1 MRLPP
6 GPRRGRRI
14 FYASVFVQRRDSTWQ
29 RLPSRTAGTTV
40 QLMPPAACWPGGRPF
55 PPYLFML
62 PSLLFFVG
70 FVLVPMGMCLVY
82 SFLDMGIDTSA
93 ATFTGLSNYVEMF
106 QDKTFIRSLWNT
118 VLIVVVSVPLVT
130 AFSLWVG
137 SAIYPMRSKLRSFFR
152 CVFYL
157 PVVTGSVAV
166 TVVWKWMFNPYNGLL
181 NQIFG
186 TTGFDW
192 LGDTRTAIWC
202 IIMILFTTSIGQ
214 PIVLY
219 VAALGNVDR
228 SLEEAAAID
237 GATKL
242 QIFWKIKWAQ
252 IMPTTLYVLVI
263 TTINSFQCFALIQLL
278 TRGGPLGS
286 TSTLMYYIFDMAY
299 NYQRFGYA
307 NAMGVVLAIFIAIFS
322 AIQFK
327 VAQTDNG

>member
-1 MRLPP
+1 MAKTSVKD
-6 GPRRGRRI
+6 RRNDGTAHASSRVLARRETI
-14 FYASVFVQRRDSTWQ
+14 SA
-29 RLPSRTAGTTV
+29 
-40 QLMPPAACWPGGRPF
+40 
-55 PPYLFML
+55 YLFML

-192 LGDTRTAIWC
+192 LLRHHR
-202 IIMILFTTSIGQ
+202 L
-214 PIVLY
+214 
-219 VAALGNVDR
+219 
-228 SLEEAAAID
+228 
-237 GATKL
+237 
-242 QIFWKIKWAQ
+242 
-252 IMPTTLYVLVI
+252 
-263 TTINSFQCFALIQLL
+263 
-278 TRGGPLGS
+278 
-286 TSTLMYYIFDMAY
+286 
-299 NYQRFGYA
+299 
-307 NAMGVVLAIFIAIFS
+307 
-322 AIQFK
+322 
-327 VAQTDNG
+327 

>member
-1 MRLPP
+1 MAQISAKAPQANASQGHHTSRVLA
-6 GPRRGRRI
+6 RRETI
-14 FYASVFVQRRDSTWQ
+14 SA
-29 RLPSRTAGTTV
+29 
-40 QLMPPAACWPGGRPF
+40 
-55 PPYLFML
+55 YLFML

-93 ATFTGLSNYVEMF
+93 ATFAGFANYIEMF
-106 QDKTFIRSLWNT
+106 QDETFIRSLWNT
-118 VLIVVVSVPLVT
+118 VLIVVVSVPVVT

-137 SAIYPMRSKLRSFFR
+137 SAIYPMHSKMRSFFR

-186 TTGFDW
+186 TVGFDW

-237 GATKL
+237 GATRL
-242 QIFWKIKWAQ
+242 QIFWKIKWPQ

-286 TSTLMYYIFDMAY
+286 TSTLMYYIFDMA
-299 NYQRFGYA
+299 
-307 NAMGVVLAIFIAIFS
+307 L
-322 AIQFK
+322 
-327 VAQTDNG
+327 